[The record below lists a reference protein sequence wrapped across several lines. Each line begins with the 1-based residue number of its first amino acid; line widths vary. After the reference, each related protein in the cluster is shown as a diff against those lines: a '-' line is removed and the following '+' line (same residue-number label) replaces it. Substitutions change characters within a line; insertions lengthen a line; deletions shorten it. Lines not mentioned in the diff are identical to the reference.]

1 MAGWETTHHNKYLIV
16 LNIFFIFS
24 IIQKRNK
31 ITYSITYNI
40 KIAKLKKKNLKQ
52 YFQCYD
58 YPQQYFFYILFQ
70 YYFPWEADVTNSY
83 DIIPNVTLL
92 RG

>member
-40 KIAKLKKKNLKQ
+40 KIAKLKKKKLKTI
-52 YFQCYD
+52 FSM
-58 YPQQYFFYILFQ
+58 L
-70 YYFPWEADVTNSY
+70 
-83 DIIPNVTLL
+83 
-92 RG
+92 

>member
-40 KIAKLKKKNLKQ
+40 KIAKLKKKK
-52 YFQCYD
+52 
-58 YPQQYFFYILFQ
+58 
-70 YYFPWEADVTNSY
+70 T
-83 DIIPNVTLL
+83 
-92 RG
+92 

>member
-16 LNIFFIFS
+16 LNTFFIFS

-40 KIAKLKKKNLKQ
+40 KIAKLKKKKLKTI
-52 YFQCYD
+52 FSMLRL
-58 YPQQYFFYILFQ
+58 PTTILFL
-70 YYFPWEADVTNSY
+70 YFVSILFSLGSRRY
-83 DIIPNVTLL
+83 
-92 RG
+92 